1 MQLLA
6 VPHSEFSQ
14 PDPTFIEVKR
24 AASPVAL
31 DWRSL
36 TWSKLRPFE
45 SVTDQY
51 SDQGLTFYNAT
62 ALSPSNP
69 RFQSASDPLVL
80 VPTGNRRSI
89 KIVGQTALH
98 QVRAKV
104 RGAQTVT
111 ITALS
116 TNGHRLAHRCS
127 RTLAPGNGPLPEH
140 LLMVSAAEIGAVVLY
155 SSRPF
160 TLEQL
165 WMS

>member
-6 VPHSEFSQ
+6 GSHSELSWLH
-14 PDPTFIEVKR
+14 PSFIE
-24 AASPVAL
+24 AQGATCPVAF
-31 DWRSL
+31 DWYPLS
-36 TWSKLRPFE
+36 WAKLRPFE

-51 SDQGLTFYNAT
+51 SDQGLTFHNAT
-62 ALSPSNP
+62 ALAPSNP
-69 RFQSASDPLVL
+69 RFQSDSDPLVL

-89 KIVGQTALH
+89 KIVAQTALH
-98 QVRAKV
+98 QVRAKI

-111 ITALS
+111 LTALS

-127 RTLAPGNGPLPEH
+127 RTLAPGQGPLPEQ
-140 LLMVSAAEIGAVVLY
+140 LLTVSAVEIGAVVLY

-165 WMS
+165 WIS

>member
-6 VPHSEFSQ
+6 VPHSEFSR
-14 PDPTFIEVKR
+14 PHPNFIDAER
-24 AASPVAL
+24 TASPVAL

-51 SDQGLTFYNAT
+51 SDQGLTFDSAT

-69 RFQSASDPLVL
+69 RFRSESDSLVL

-116 TNGHRLAHRCS
+116 TNGPRLAHRCS
-127 RTLAPGNGPLPEH
+127 RTLAPGKGPLPEH
-140 LLMVSAAEIGAVVLY
+140 LLTVSAAEIGAVVLY

-165 WMS
+165 WIS